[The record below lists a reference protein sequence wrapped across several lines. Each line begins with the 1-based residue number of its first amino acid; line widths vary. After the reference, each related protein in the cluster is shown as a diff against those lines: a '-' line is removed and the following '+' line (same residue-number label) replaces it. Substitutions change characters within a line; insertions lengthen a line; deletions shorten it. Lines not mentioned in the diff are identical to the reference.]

1 MRDPVTLTISRKGKE
16 GVNKRESGKMERY
29 VSWPCHNVR
38 TMFIEQPA
46 SLSLPRSSSENQS
59 RKEKKNGRGKNNGL
73 IQCFSLAPFWQKC
86 VAGEKIGNEK
96 RLWKKEKKTKDF
108 IEKIKQD

>member
-59 RKEKKNGRGKNNGL
+59 RKEKKNEEE
-73 IQCFSLAPFWQKC
+73 
-86 VAGEKIGNEK
+86 GEKTTVWSNVFLSHPFDKNASLGKKLETKSDFEK
-96 RLWKKEKKTKDF
+96 RKKNQRFYRKN
-108 IEKIKQD
+108 